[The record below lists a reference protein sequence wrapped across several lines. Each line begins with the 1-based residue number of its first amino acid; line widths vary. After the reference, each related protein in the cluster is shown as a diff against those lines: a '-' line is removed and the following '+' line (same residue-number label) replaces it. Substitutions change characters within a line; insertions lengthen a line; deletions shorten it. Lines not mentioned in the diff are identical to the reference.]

1 MASFSVVTN
10 MGALRAHNQLV
21 HTERSLNTTLNRLS
35 SGLRINGAADDAA
48 GLAIA
53 ENLRADVKGLNQAVR
68 NANDGL
74 SVINVADSALNEIAN
89 LLHRAMTL
97 AEQAASD
104 TSGSDSS
111 SSKSAI
117 NDEYNQILSEIDR
130 IASTVEFNGINLLDS
145 GGATLD
151 VQIGLSASSDDRITI
166 VTSAISA
173 TGLGLASDQLLAK
186 SDARDELVALQSAID
201 TVSSDRG
208 DLGAY
213 YNRIEHTIAVITTQ
227 SENLRAAES
236 QIRDADV
243 AEEVVSMTKYQVLT
257 QSGLA
262 SLAQANASS
271 QNVLRLL
278 Q

>member
-10 MGALRAHNQLV
+10 IGALQAHNQLV
-21 HTERSLNTTLNRLS
+21 STERNLHTTLRRLS

-53 ENLRADVKGLNQAVR
+53 ENLRADVAGLNQAVR

-74 SVINVADSALNEIAN
+74 SVINVSDSALNEIGS

-104 TSGSDSS
+104 TSGADSS
-111 SSKSAI
+111 SSKLAI
-117 NDEYNQILSEIDR
+117 NSEYNNILSEIDR
-130 IASTVEFNGINLLDS
+130 IAATVEFNGVNLLS
-145 GGATLD
+145 SSTTLD
-151 VQIGLSASSDDRITI
+151 VQIGLSSGSSDRIAIT
-166 VTSAISA
+166 TSQIDSSI
-173 TGLGLASDQLLAK
+173 LGLNSDSLNNKSGARAELELL
-186 SDARDELVALQSAID
+186 QTAID

-208 DLGAY
+208 DLGAI
-213 YNRIEHTIAVITTQ
+213 YNRIEHTIAVITVQ
-227 SENLRAAES
+227 SENLMAAEA
-236 QIRDADV
+236 QVRDADI
-243 AEEVVSMTKYQVLT
+243 AQEVVNMTRYQVLQ
-257 QSGLA
+257 QSGLS

-271 QNVLRLL
+271 QQILSLL